1 MNTRIGLAQIDEYIK
16 AYRDSYP
23 TPTTSPSLSSHTST
37 QSSSMSADLIEAY
50 GDMST
55 QQRAE
60 AQYDLGLESVIAPIK
75 EGTWNVY

>member
-1 MNTRIGLAQIDEYIK
+1 
-16 AYRDSYP
+16 
-23 TPTTSPSLSSHTST
+23 
-37 QSSSMSADLIEAY
+37 MSADLIEAY

-60 AQYDLGLESVIAPIK
+60 AQYDSGPESVIAPIK